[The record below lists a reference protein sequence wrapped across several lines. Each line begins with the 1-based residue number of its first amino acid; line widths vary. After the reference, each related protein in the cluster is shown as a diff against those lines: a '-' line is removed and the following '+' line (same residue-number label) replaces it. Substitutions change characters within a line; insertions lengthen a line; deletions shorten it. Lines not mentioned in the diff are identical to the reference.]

1 MLMKYIISIIPIVLF
16 SLFILSS
23 CSQNEVQIEGEH
35 GPLQFSL
42 NVMGGSSVTRATG
55 TTYKAFVFI
64 YKAEDTTSP
73 LIQLE
78 DELNVDN
85 AILYYTPANDFVR
98 EASYNVFAVATTD
111 ATLQE
116 TLKSPMSQIN
126 LLNIIQSTGDL
137 GTDGD
142 EYMITGGLGGVTFNN
157 SSKSILL
164 FRNICQLQLTVT
176 DQTPQKYK
184 LITASFEAPD
194 QTYIFASSI
203 RGAVGIPNTAAD
215 ALRTITFSK
224 TENVYTNVPCYFFEK
239 NDGLTLNIQAV
250 RDGDEGEETF
260 NYKVILAK
268 TERNTIYQIN
278 AGLNLTGIKVK
289 VGSSIDWSGTIHDSQ
304 EVLPE

>member
-1 MLMKYIISIIPIVLF
+1 MKYMFSILPIVLF
-16 SLFILSS
+16 SLFILNS
-23 CSQNEVQIEGEH
+23 CSQNEVQIEEEH
-35 GPLQFSL
+35 SPLQFSL

-55 TTYKAFVFI
+55 TTHKAFVFI

-73 LIQLE
+73 MIQLE
-78 DELNVDN
+78 DELNVNN

-111 ATLQE
+111 ATLQT
-116 TLKSPMSQIN
+116 TLRSPMSQTN
-126 LLNIIQSTGDL
+126 LLNIIQSAADL
-137 GTDGD
+137 GTNGD
-142 EYMITGGLGGVTFNN
+142 EYMITGGIEGVTFNN
-157 SSKSILL
+157 PSKSILL

-176 DQTPQKYK
+176 DQTTGKYK
-184 LITASFEAPD
+184 LITASFDAPD

-203 RGAVGIPNTAAD
+203 RGIVGVPDTAAD
-215 ALRTITFSK
+215 ALRTISFSK
-224 TENVYTNVPCYFFEK
+224 TENVYTHIPCYFFEK

-250 RDGDEGEETF
+250 RDGDDGEETF
-260 NYKVILAK
+260 NYKVVLAK